1 MDGRAMTMDIKLT
14 ANDILEK
21 EFKKSVKGYHVDQVD
36 KFLDEIMEDYQKFE
50 AVVAQLQQENNRLQ
64 EQLNAMPRR
73 SEPTPKPVQPPT
85 GTTNYDILKRLANL
99 ERHVFGDKLS
109 D

>member
-1 MDGRAMTMDIKLT
+1 MYGRAMEMDIKFT

-36 KFLDEIMEDYQKFE
+36 KYLDEIMEDYQKFE
-50 AVVAQLQQENNRLQ
+50 AVIAELQQENMRLQ
-64 EQLNAMPRR
+64 EQLSARPRKV
-73 SEPTPKPVQPPT
+73 EPEIKQVQQPVA
-85 GTTNYDILKRLANL
+85 TTNYDILKRLANL

>member
-1 MDGRAMTMDIKLT
+1 MTMEIKLT

-36 KFLDEIMEDYQKFE
+36 KFLDEIMEDYQNFE
-50 AVVAQLQQENNRLQ
+50 AKLAALQQENIRLQ

-73 SEPTPKPVQPPT
+73 LEQPVKPTPPPTPPT

>member
-1 MDGRAMTMDIKLT
+1 MDGRARSMNIKLS

-36 KFLDEIMEDYQKFE
+36 QFLDAIMEDYQQFE
-50 AVVAQLQQENNRLQ
+50 AAVAELQQENMRLK
-64 EQLNAMPRR
+64 EQLQA
-73 SEPTPKPVQPPT
+73 SPKKAAPVQQPT
-85 GTTNYDILKRLANL
+85 ASTNYDILKRLANL

>member
-1 MDGRAMTMDIKLT
+1 MEIKLT

-36 KFLDEIMEDYQKFE
+36 QFLDQIMEDYQQFE
-50 AVVAQLQQENNRLQ
+50 AVIAELQQENVRLQ
-64 EQLNAMPRR
+64 EQLNTSPRK
-73 SEPTPKPVQPPT
+73 PLPVQNA

>member
-1 MDGRAMTMDIKLT
+1 MTMDIKLT

-50 AVVAQLQQENNRLQ
+50 AVIAQLQQENIRLQ

-73 SEPTPKPVQPPT
+73 SEPTPKPVLTPT
-85 GTTNYDILKRLANL
+85 AGSTNYDILKRLANL

>member
-1 MDGRAMTMDIKLT
+1 MNIKLT
-14 ANDILEK
+14 ANAILEK
-21 EFKKSVKGYHVDQVD
+21 EFKKSVKGYHIDQVD
-36 KFLDEIMEDYQKFE
+36 QFLDIIMEDYQQFE
-50 AVVAQLQQENNRLQ
+50 AVITELREENMRLK
-64 EQLNAMPRR
+64 EQLNT
-73 SEPTPKPVQPPT
+73 SPKKAAPVQPPT